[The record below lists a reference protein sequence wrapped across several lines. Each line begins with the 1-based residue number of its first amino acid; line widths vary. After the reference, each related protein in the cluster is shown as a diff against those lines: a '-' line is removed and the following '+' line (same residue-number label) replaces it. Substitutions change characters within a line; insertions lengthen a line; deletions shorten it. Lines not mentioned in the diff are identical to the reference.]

1 MRRGGG
7 VRPLAA
13 EKSSWS
19 LAVLAGGESTFRVS
33 TDSVAEVA
41 RLLPLRGRQCLVVLP
56 LCSFFLA
63 QFVGISVAPPDS
75 FYFVPILQMASGVT
89 STRKCQAFCSRF
101 ANATS
106 AARSEDA
113 STTMALAFA
122 HLSFII
128 IYFLPELL

>member
-1 MRRGGG
+1 MVVGRVGWWGKYVSGVDGQRRRG
-7 VRPLAA
+7 RPPPAPPRTAVFSCAA
-13 EKSSWS
+13 
-19 LAVLAGGESTFRVS
+19 T
-33 TDSVAEVA
+33 
-41 RLLPLRGRQCLVVLP
+41 LLF
-56 LCSFFLA
+56 FFLA

-128 IYFLPELL
+128 IIILFIFYRNFCTLPRHSRA